1 MEVEAALYPPSI
13 RLNTSIRNYAIR
25 TKRLSPRHLIRL
37 ALESDTLQPQSQ
49 LGRIQSSIQDL
60 VDLDSLEPI
69 QYFKYPP
76 WDRAIPYSVYI
87 SSLPKE
93 EEALAYNQR
102 LAQLG

>member
-13 RLNTSIRNYAIR
+13 KLNTSLRKYAIR

-37 ALESDTLQPQSQ
+37 ALESLQPQSQ

-76 WDRAIPYSVYI
+76 WERAIPYLINI
-87 SSLPKE
+87 SSLSKDD
-93 EEALAYNQR
+93 EAIAYNQW
-102 LAQLG
+102 LA